1 MGEHH
6 QPRFHLGENVPL
18 TNPSSAAAALA
29 GTRALITGGLGFIGS
44 NLAQR
49 LTSAGVHV
57 TILDNVTEGSGA
69 HWANLD
75 GFAEKVDVRVGDV
88 RDPRTLAHCLKDAS
102 IVFNLAAQTS
112 HMGSMADPR
121 TDLAINTSAQLELL
135 ETCRHTNPTARVV
148 YASTRQV
155 YGVPDTL
162 PVAET
167 HPLRPVDVNGIN
179 KISGEFYHTLYSN
192 VYDVRSTV
200 LRLTNT
206 YGPRMRIADAKQM
219 FFGAWVGAA
228 LSRRTFEVWAPDE
241 LRDFTFVDDAVDALI
256 TAGVSDIAIGK
267 VYNIGGFG
275 AVRLRDLAD
284 LLVREVDKAQY
295 VIKEFPADRKK
306 IDIGSYYADDSL
318 FRRDTGWCP
327 KTELRDG
334 VHSTVEYYKNHVAE
348 YIDGSTSNRV

>member
-1 MGEHH
+1 VGERH
-6 QPRFHLGENVPL
+6 QPRVSPRENTPL
-18 TNPSSAAAALA
+18 TNPLSAARALA
-29 GTRALITGGLGFIGS
+29 GARALITGGLGFIGS
-44 NLAQR
+44 NLAR
-49 LTSAGVHV
+49 TLTSAGVHV
-57 TILDNVTEGSGA
+57 TILDNLTEGSGA
-69 HWANLD
+69 NWANLD
-75 GFAEKVDVRVGDV
+75 GFAETVEVSVGDV
-88 RDPRTLAHCLKDAS
+88 RDPHTLTQCLKDAS

-121 TDLAINTSAQLELL
+121 ADLAINSSAQLELL

-192 VYDVRSTV
+192 VYGVRSTV

-219 FFGAWVGAA
+219 FLGAWIGAA
-228 LSRRTFEVWAPDE
+228 LSHRPFEVWAPDE
-241 LRDFTFVDDAVDALI
+241 LRDFTFVDDAVEALI
-256 TAGVSDIAIGK
+256 IAAVSDIAVGK

-275 AVRLRDLAD
+275 AVRLRALAE
-284 LLVREVDKAQY
+284 LLVGEVDEAQY
-295 VIKEFPADRKK
+295 VIKEFPTNRKK

-327 KTELRDG
+327 KTELPAG
-334 VHSTVEYYKNHVAE
+334 VRSTVEYCKHRVAE
-348 YIDGSTSNRV
+348 YIDGSTFNRE